1 MPSNSEA
8 YANFA
13 FPKPV
18 TIKKQ
23 AKGINKIGNRTKER
37 IKKH

>member
-13 FPKPV
+13 FPKPIS
-18 TIKKQ
+18 IKKE
-23 AKGINKIGNRTKER
+23 AKGISKIGKRTKER
-37 IKKH
+37 IKKN